1 MTEDIV
7 EIVPHL
13 YLSNWSTSN
22 NPIVLEKNNIGA
34 IVTIE
39 TEPRSE
45 YFKNMVSA
53 MKINYV
59 QYPLN
64 DSPSENIYR
73 IFDETYKFIDENIKA
88 GKNVLVNCW
97 AGVSRSSTIVLN
109 YIIRKMYEQGQT
121 ISPNRTVM
129 TALLSARSRR
139 PVIAPNYGF
148 MSQLSQKALEYS
160 KRGSGE
166 NFDKK
171 MNLNF
176 NSSVVNNI
184 SDKMSGQ
191 QACDSFLET
200 RGKPGNVICLTN
212 EDFDEQGVLKNFK
225 DVNGIIMFKGEWC
238 GHCKRTKP
246 EFAAFSNLIKGQP
259 IRAFSVDS
267 DQSKALIARIKPE
280 VWGYAVRGY
289 PTIVGYS
296 NGKFYSEY
304 GFDPANKQAFRTAND
319 FLQYSKGLGSAEI
332 VWQ

>member
-13 YLSNWSTSN
+13 YLSNWATSN
-22 NPIVLEKNNIGA
+22 NPIALEGNKIGA
-34 IVTIE
+34 IVTVE
-39 TEPRSE
+39 TEPRSD
-45 YFKNMVSA
+45 YFKSMMSQLG
-53 MKINYV
+53 ISYV

-64 DSPSENIYR
+64 DSPTENIHK
-73 IFDETYKFIDENIKA
+73 IFDETYRFIDDNIKA

-97 AGVSRSSTIVLN
+97 AGVSRSATVVLN
-109 YIIRKMYEQGQT
+109 YIIRKMYEKGQMVSPDRAV
-121 ISPNRTVM
+121 IS
-129 TALLSARSRR
+129 ALHSVRSRR
-139 PVIAPNYGF
+139 PVVAPNPGF

-160 KRGSGE
+160 KRGSTE
-166 NFDKK
+166 NFNKK

-176 NSSVVNNI
+176 NSNVDNNT
-184 SDKMSGQ
+184 SNKMSAQ
-191 QACDSFLET
+191 QACDNFIDSS
-200 RGKPGNVICLTN
+200 GKQGNVICLTN
-212 EDFDEQGVLKNFK
+212 DDFDEQGVLKNFK

-238 GHCKRTKP
+238 GHCKHTKP

-267 DQSKALIARIKPE
+267 DQSKALISRIKPE

-304 GFDPANKQAFRTAND
+304 GFDPANKQAFRTADD